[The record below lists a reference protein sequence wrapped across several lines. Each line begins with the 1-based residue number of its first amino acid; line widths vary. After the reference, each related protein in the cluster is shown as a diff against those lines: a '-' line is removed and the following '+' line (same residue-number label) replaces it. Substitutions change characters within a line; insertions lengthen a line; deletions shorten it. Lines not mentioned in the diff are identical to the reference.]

1 MKKIIILLFIINANF
16 LLSQSIDSTS
26 TAKGFFD
33 NFEKGG
39 YASLIFN
46 QISFMNWAKGGEN
59 TISATGIVSL
69 FAKMK
74 TEKLAWENTLDLRY
88 GLQNSEEFG
97 MRTNQDLIDI
107 NSKFGYKALK
117 KFYYTGLI
125 NFKTQFAYG
134 FNYPNDSLIIS
145 KFLAPAYLITSLGL
159 DYKPNDDFSIYLSPM
174 TGKFIMVTDEK
185 VANFGTYTGEP
196 AIKDSEGKIISP
208 GTTFKSDFGAY
219 LKINYKV
226 KLMENIILTTKFD
239 IFNNFTDKNIANRK
253 NFDIDSETSIVLKVN
268 ELISANI
275 LLQFIYDHDTKV
287 PLYEYK
293 NSVKT
298 QTGSG
303 PRLQLKEVIGIGLS
317 YYFK

>member
-1 MKKIIILLFIINANF
+1 MKKLILILLIINANYLF
-16 LLSQSIDSTS
+16 GQTIDSVSIT
-26 TAKGFFD
+26 KGFFD

-74 TEKLAWENTLDLRY
+74 KEKFAWENTLDLRF

-97 MRTNQDLIDI
+97 IRTNQDLLDI
-107 NSKFGYKALK
+107 SSKFGFKALE

-134 FNYPNDSLIIS
+134 YNYPNDSVIIS
-145 KFLAPAYLITSLGL
+145 KFFSPAYLIASIGV
-159 DYKPNDDFSIYLSPM
+159 DFKPNEDFSIYLSPM
-174 TGKFIMVTDEK
+174 TGKFIMVTD
-185 VANFGTYTGEP
+185 VVIANIGTYTGEP
-196 AIKDSEGKIISP
+196 AIKDSTGRIISR

-219 LKINYKV
+219 VKINYKV
-226 KLMENIILTTKFD
+226 KLMENILLTTKFD

-253 NFDIDSETSIVLKVN
+253 NFDIDSETSVVLKVN